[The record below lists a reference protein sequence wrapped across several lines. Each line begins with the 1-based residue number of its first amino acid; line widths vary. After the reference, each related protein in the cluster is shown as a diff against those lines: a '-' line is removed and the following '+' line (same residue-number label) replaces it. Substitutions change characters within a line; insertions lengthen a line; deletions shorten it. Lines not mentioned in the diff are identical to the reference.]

1 MALASD
7 ASDTPDGSDGRLG
20 ALTASA
26 GGGATLTGAGA
37 AAFGAGATISG
48 ACVTVSFLTLGA
60 PAGRAAV
67 GAGAAE
73 GAGAAA
79 GGVEADERAFVVAF
93 GDATAGVFGG
103 AAAGVF
109 GDAAFGDAAFG
120 EANTDVV
127 GAAAL
132 GPTFNVDDGVALG
145 DAVVTGSATDDT
157 TAVVSATGDGALFRV
172 ASHAA
177 TEMTIR
183 VPPPTRTPRED
194 ERDSATPELM
204 LEGVAR
210 GDAEASVIG
219 AAGANGSGGA
229 SAGADAT
236 TSGASGNSIVLT
248 DVVTVTRT
256 NAKLPSTVAVIVAAP
271 SLSAASVPRSSTN
284 AIVGAS
290 ECHVT

>member
-7 ASDTPDGSDGRLG
+7 ASDTPDGSDGRVG
-20 ALTASA
+20 ALTTSA

-79 GGVEADERAFVVAF
+79 GGVAADERAFVVAF

-103 AAAGVF
+103 AAAGV
-109 GDAAFGDAAFG
+109 FGDAAFG